1 MKHPIIN
8 DTIFNKFP
16 NLKSERLKFRSFKKK
31 DAKAYFLLRSN
42 PLVMKQMDAPY
53 IENIEVAKQ
62 KINEIKQ
69 DFKDQ
74 KGINWSIVDKKTGE
88 WMGYFGVWS
97 IDKKNSRGQIG
108 YALAPEYWKKGY
120 MAETFDTL
128 LEFSFK
134 TLHLHSIE
142 ANINPQNKNSEQV
155 LKRMGFR
162 QEAYFRENY
171 FFNGHF
177 TDSMIY
183 CLLADDWDY
192 TKYF

>member
-1 MKHPIIN
+1 M
-8 DTIFNKFP
+8 
-16 NLKSERLKFRSFKKK
+16 
-31 DAKAYFLLRSN
+31 
-42 PLVMKQMDAPY
+42 
-53 IENIEVAKQ
+53 
-62 KINEIKQ
+62 
-69 DFKDQ
+69 
-74 KGINWSIVDKKTGE
+74 
-88 WMGYFGVWS
+88 
-97 IDKKNSRGQIG
+97 
-108 YALAPEYWKKGY
+108 
-120 MAETFDTL
+120 ETFNTL

-171 FFNGHF
+171 FFNDHF

-183 CLLADDWDY
+183 CLLASDWDY